1 MGEVETETLR
11 LHTGFGEVD
20 VPIDDIGEIVPVE
33 GGTLDGS
40 GNAVSVWL
48 RNGSELR
55 GEWTEPELA
64 MGLQVGDGVVPVALP
79 TGDLER
85 FQLQGGEDVPTG
97 FVYQV
102 KTIWSDD
109 FIVDGEETWIRL
121 ENELGAFTPRLEE
134 ITALRRQ
141 ADGDWRMALGTGTV
155 LIGPLTDDALTLA
168 LPLGPGAVEVPLSG
182 IVSIERH
189 DWGGYATYRSS
200 WGGQGGRIQNLEQL
214 GYVDDVPQPAAAPVR
229 AAEAAAD
236 TGQWFDN
243 SRQSGFKAMQ

>member
-1 MGEVETETLR
+1 MGEVETELLR
-11 LHTGFGEVD
+11 LETGFGEVA
-20 VPIDDIGEIVPVE
+20 VPIDDIGEIRPVE

-55 GEWTEPELA
+55 GEWTAPELD
-64 MGLQVGDGVVPVALP
+64 MGLQVGDDVVSVALP
-79 TGDLER
+79 VGELER

-109 FIVDGEETWIRL
+109 FIVDGSETWIRL
-121 ENELGAFTPRLEE
+121 ENELGEFTPRLEE
-134 ITALRRQ
+134 VTSLERQ
-141 ADGDWRMALGTGTV
+141 DDGDWRMALQTGTV

-168 LPLGPGAVEVPLSG
+168 LPVGPDGVEVPLSG

-189 DWGGYATYRSS
+189 DWGGYESYRSS
-200 WGGQGGRIQNLEQL
+200 W
-214 GYVDDVPQPAAAPVR
+214 PQIASPAQQ
-229 AAEAAAD
+229 AAEGD
-236 TGQWFDN
+236 SGLWFDN